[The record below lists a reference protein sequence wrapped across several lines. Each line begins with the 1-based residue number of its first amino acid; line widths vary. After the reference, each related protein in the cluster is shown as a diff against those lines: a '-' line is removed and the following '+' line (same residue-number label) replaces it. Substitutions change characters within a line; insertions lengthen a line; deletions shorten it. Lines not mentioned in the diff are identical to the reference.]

1 MGGGQ
6 TYGQIDNVSDHLA
19 VHVTDNVS
27 EHVSDHTS
35 GPYLGTRLCPS
46 PSAHSELNWGQK
58 GLNACN
64 SPMCTLSQNGYG
76 DQIARSIALCN
87 LEAHIARTL
96 VDKLSLPAHPPYSLP
111 LTLLNHQ
118 YE

>member
-35 GPYLGTRLCPS
+35 GPGYALP
-46 PSAHSELNWGQK
+46 PSAHWELNWGQK
-58 GLNACN
+58 KACMHATAQCV
-64 SPMCTLSQNGYG
+64 P
-76 DQIARSIALCN
+76 
-87 LEAHIARTL
+87 
-96 VDKLSLPAHPPYSLP
+96 
-111 LTLLNHQ
+111 
-118 YE
+118 